1 MSNRDLIEAKLAD
14 FQRRAA
20 RRDMP
25 GANAELVAIIH
36 LLLDMIENRAPAT
49 SEALETSLGL
59 PVYATID
66 EARNSPPGI
75 GEFALGPIF
84 GAGQADAAEAGDGR
98 AILSSDED
106 AVTELAARGIDA
118 AAEVNAAFE
127 AAAPEDAPGDV
138 LTGQQM
144 AVALRDAGLPV
155 SALAEAMGVER
166 NTVYAWLDG
175 VEPRGANAS
184 RLAAIHEALF
194 GGGVAS
200 LREAYRYWST
210 PLAGGASMR
219 DLLAA
224 PTIDTAAVRDAV
236 SVLLS
241 RAEESSARRARLAIS
256 GGVNGFTEGSLEIG
270 ESA

>member
-1 MSNRDLIEAKLAD
+1 MSH
-14 FQRRAA
+14 QRVLGQPSLSAQALPAVLFLGIACASMPTKAHNATWSLLA
-20 RRDMP
+20 RRIP
-25 GANAELVAIIH
+25 PVA
-36 LLLDMIENRAPAT
+36 D
-49 SEALETSLGL
+49 
-59 PVYATID
+59 
-66 EARNSPPGI
+66 
-75 GEFALGPIF
+75 
-84 GAGQADAAEAGDGR
+84 
-98 AILSSDED
+98 
-106 AVTELAARGIDA
+106 LASIRSQ
-118 AAEVNAAFE
+118 
-127 AAAPEDAPGDV
+127 DAPGDV

-166 NTVYAWLDG
+166 KTVYAWLDG

-256 GGVNGFTEGSLEIG
+256 VGVNGFTEGSLEIG